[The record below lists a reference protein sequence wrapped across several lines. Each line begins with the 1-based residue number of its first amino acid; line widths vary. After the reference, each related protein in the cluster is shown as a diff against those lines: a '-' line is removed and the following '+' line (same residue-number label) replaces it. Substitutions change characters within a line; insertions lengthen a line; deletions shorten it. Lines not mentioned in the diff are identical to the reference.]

1 MYFILF
7 STYGEVISTGFF
19 FFCFFLINESVIAAN
34 IKTYKESGK

>member
-7 STYGEVISTGFF
+7 STYGEVISTGG